1 MTPKRPLS
9 FKIILV
15 AWSLILIF
23 LTIRFRSNDWSDE
36 TLAKRLSDA
45 QSKMLSYKRELGE
58 ARLFLLH
65 KSIYHKSL
73 KETLRRSLK
82 IEPTREYEIYRRRV
96 YRDVQEMWFYVRSK
110 LESVMRI
117 VASLRLR

>member
-1 MTPKRPLS
+1 MTPKRPLL

-23 LTIRFRSNDWSDE
+23 LTLRFRNNDGSDE

-58 ARLFLLH
+58 TRLFLLH
-65 KSIYHKSL
+65 KSI
-73 KETLRRSLK
+73 
-82 IEPTREYEIYRRRV
+82 
-96 YRDVQEMWFYVRSK
+96 
-110 LESVMRI
+110 
-117 VASLRLR
+117 